1 MSAMSPPALLRGT
14 PGCRNGLNLEDC
26 MTADETMEKEL
37 QALHD
42 AEGRFYHVW
51 AHPLSMRA
59 LAVVH
64 AGEITHHRAVDRM
77 IITHDVV
84 YDSRRGDNEERSAE
98 FAARL
103 FAPVVSS
110 DEMVFILAG
119 IGSTKNHVVPA
130 GLTGTQR
137 HDVGV
142 LLDLDLAILGSDPAT
157 FDDYDRKIRL
167 EYAWVSEGEWRI
179 GRAKVME
186 GFLRRPHIYV
196 TKSLRQA
203 FEERAREN
211 VARLIESLATSRA

>member
-1 MSAMSPPALLRGT
+1 
-14 PGCRNGLNLEDC
+14 
-26 MTADETMEKEL
+26 MTADETMEREL

-59 LAVVH
+59 LAAVH

-130 GLTGTQR
+130 GLTGSQR

-167 EYAWVSEGEWRI
+167 EYVWVSDEEWRI

-186 GFLRRPHIYV
+186 SFLRRPHIYV
-196 TKSLRQA
+196 TKSLREA